1 MKKVLFTFSILLLAL
16 CQIVKGQERDY
27 HLDKDNMSF
36 FKEAE
41 LVVEGRFLKPLHA
54 YAVKDADGKEHYY
67 GIYSVITYRVFKG
80 DAKAGDTIYVTR
92 EGTSLDDAKSHP
104 FDGCYK
110 KIYDESTGS
119 YEEIIVE
126 IQYVAPAIAGT
137 KNINVSNPFMNDC
150 VIFFKTSTYPTT
162 QDERYSTLKQ
172 YQYLYPYVFY
182 DEGTL
187 LYVSEGR
194 FAGLNDTLFNSR
206 QDLYAFMRKAGGY
219 DLSVIGTDT
228 IKNNQSNSEKS
239 KYPMIKVGPPR
250 YPNEKNQ
257 KADCYPDKP
266 LPPEVEKRWGSKK
279 KIKPSKNNT
288 DLYISFS
295 APQLQ
300 FSLLYIEALKVT
312 LPRYL

>member
-1 MKKVLFTFSILLLAL
+1 MKKVIFTISILLLAL
-16 CQIVKGQERDY
+16 CQITTGQEIDY

-67 GIYSVITYRVFKG
+67 GICPVIAYRVFKG

-92 EGTSLDDAKSHP
+92 EGLSLED
-104 FDGCYK
+104 
-110 KIYDESTGS
+110 
-119 YEEIIVE
+119 
-126 IQYVAPAIAGT
+126 AIASPYNNIRWYIDKETGLEVYVDVIYGAPTIAST
-137 KNINVSNPFMNDC
+137 KNVNVLDHFQNDC
-150 VIFFKTSTYPTT
+150 VMFFKSSTYPVI
-162 QDERYSTLKQ
+162 QDELYSSLKQ

-182 DEGTL
+182 DKGTK
-187 LYVSEGR
+187 LYVSEGK

-206 QDLYAFMRKAGGY
+206 EDLYAFMRKAGGY
-219 DLSVIGTDT
+219 DLSVIGADT

-266 LPPEVEKRWGSKK
+266 LPPEVEKRWGSQK
-279 KIKPSKNNT
+279 
-288 DLYISFS
+288 
-295 APQLQ
+295 Q
-300 FSLLYIEALKVT
+300 
-312 LPRYL
+312 